1 MKTVR
6 SAALVLPAF
15 LAACTPHTSP
25 APEPE
30 EVVVAD
36 YMCGDMAVQVTFAG
50 ESTVLRAGGAEY
62 ALAPVVTGSG
72 AKYAAAGDGPETSF
86 WSKGENGLLV
96 LEGAEYPECGPA
108 AAEPANAA
116 PEGRWSAIG
125 QEPGWMLTIEEG
137 EAFFGYDYN
146 QAQHTAAVTGPHA
159 IEGGV
164 EYIEGPGGLAVTRL
178 FKVCSDIMSGIP
190 YPDTVTVTL
199 GDQVFRGCGGDAQS
213 VLAGTEWVVE
223 DINGGGVIDDARVT
237 MSFDPAEG
245 WASGRGGCNSWGASY
260 TLSGEG
266 ISFGDAMSTQMA
278 CAEAV
283 MNQEQAFHRALGAVT
298 SYAIDETGALVM
310 TGPDDARILAR
321 R

>member
-1 MKTVR
+1 MKTVCT
-6 SAALVLPAF
+6 AALVLPAF
-15 LAACTPHTSP
+15 LAACTPYTSP
-25 APEPE
+25 APEPV

-36 YMCGDMAVQVTFAG
+36 YTCGDMAVQVTFA
-50 ESTVLRAGGAEY
+50 EENTVLRAGGAEY
-62 ALAPVVTGSG
+62 ALAPVMTGSG

-108 AAEPANAA
+108 AAA

-159 IEGGV
+159 IEDGV

-178 FKVCSDIMSGIP
+178 FKVCSDVMSGIP

-199 GDQVFRGCGGDAQS
+199 GDQVYQGCGGDAQA
-213 VLAGTEWVVE
+213 VLAGAEWVVE
-223 DINGGGVIDDARVT
+223 DINRGGVIDDVRVT
-237 MSFDPAEG
+237 MTFNPAEG
-245 WASGRGGCNSWGASY
+245 MAFGRGGCNSWSGGYS
-260 TLSGEG
+260 LSGEG

-283 MNQEQAFHRALGAVT
+283 MNQEQAFHQALGNVT

-310 TGPDDARILAR
+310 TGADGARILAR